1 MTSFS
6 SDKTL
11 GGLSLI
17 QWLDQKRWQSSGEWD
32 WAKDLN
38 SEETV
43 LAHWLTY
50 VTDRQMPA
58 SQVWHQGA
66 PVFRDWAKR
75 YRHQHK
81 FEPHNAFS
89 KKTGFEG
96 DKTSFKSRYPRTDF
110 HAIVKSGT
118 SGYMG

>member
-50 VTDRQMPA
+50 QFG
-58 SQVWHQGA
+58 S
-66 PVFRDWAKR
+66 
-75 YRHQHK
+75 
-81 FEPHNAFS
+81 
-89 KKTGFEG
+89 
-96 DKTSFKSRYPRTDF
+96 TSATALNCRLSSSAT
-110 HAIVKSGT
+110 
-118 SGYMG
+118 